1 MNSAR
6 KSARL
11 LGAAAVLFA
20 STALLGPVAQADQI
34 DWDAVA
40 QCESGGNWAINT
52 GNGAYGGLQIK
63 QATWQANGGVGS
75 PASAT
80 REQQIAVANR
90 ILAKQGPG
98 AWPTC
103 MSRIRDVQPQKTQQP
118 PQYAGAPQAQQAGTV
133 PVGTVTQFVTYLV
146 NQLEIAIPRQPR

>member
-1 MNSAR
+1 MKAAR
-6 KSARL
+6 RA
-11 LGAAAVLFA
+11 GAAALVLA
-20 STALLGPVAQADQI
+20 ATTVSGPVARADQVN
-34 DWDAVA
+34 WDAVA

-63 QATWQANGGVGS
+63 EATWKAHGGVGS
-75 PASAT
+75 PATAT

-103 MSRIRDVQPQKTQQP
+103 MSRIRDVQPPAAQQQP
-118 PQYAGAPQAQQAGTV
+118 RYAGAPAAQQPGTV
-133 PVGTVTQFVTYLV
+133 PVGTLTQFVTYLV
-146 NQLEIAIPRQPR
+146 NQLEIAAPPRPR

>member
-1 MNSAR
+1 MNPAV
-6 KSARL
+6 A
-11 LGAAAVLFA
+11 LGAAAVMYVATTLF
-20 STALLGPVAQADQI
+20 GPIAQADRV

-40 QCESGGNWAINT
+40 QCESGGNWSINT

-63 QATWQANGGVGS
+63 QSTWQANGGVGS
-75 PASAT
+75 PATAT

-103 MSRIRDVQPQKTQQP
+103 MSRIRDQGPQLVQQS
-118 PQYAGAPQAQQAGTV
+118 AGAPQGQPDAV
-133 PVGTVTQFVTYLV
+133 PVGTLTQFVTYLV
-146 NQLEIAIPRQPR
+146 NQLEIAVPRQPR